1 MTADGDPERR
11 RHDEQVPEAGE
22 PVHLPEPSYL
32 PVLVAVGITIIVVG
46 VVLNWVI
53 VGIGVAI
60 TLVTIVRW
68 VRAVRV
74 EMADLPLEH

>member
-1 MTADGDPERR
+1 M
-11 RHDEQVPEAGE
+11 DEQVPEACE
-22 PVHLPEPSYL
+22 SVHLPEPSYL
-32 PVLVAVGITIIVVG
+32 PVMVAFGVTVIVVG
-46 VVLNWVI
+46 VVLSWVI

-68 VRAVRV
+68 VRAVRE